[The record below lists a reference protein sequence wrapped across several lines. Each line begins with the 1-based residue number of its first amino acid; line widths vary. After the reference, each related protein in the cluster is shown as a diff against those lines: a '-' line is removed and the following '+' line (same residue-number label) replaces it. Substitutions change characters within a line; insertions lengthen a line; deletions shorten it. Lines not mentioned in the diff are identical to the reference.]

1 MSVCVCVC
9 VCVCMCVCVCVCV
22 RARAHACVCAC
33 VIGQHVLK
41 VFCMFVSMLAVMLC
55 VSQTIHDQSAS
66 LNTAC
71 VLQRLLLSR
80 NHTVF
85 NITDQHAGP
94 LRTTCSVL
102 S

>member
-1 MSVCVCVC
+1 MIRYPVTISSTMYICPPGLVT
-9 VCVCMCVCVCVCV
+9 
-22 RARAHACVCAC
+22 HFETTT
-33 VIGQHVLK
+33 IFLPLK
-41 VFCMFVSMLAVMLC
+41 NEFVQPITTVMLC

-102 S
+102 N

>member
-1 MSVCVCVC
+1 MCRAWNWLGCHVGRTQEGTSV
-9 VCVCMCVCVCVCV
+9 
-22 RARAHACVCAC
+22 
-33 VIGQHVLK
+33 VIY
-41 VFCMFVSMLAVMLC
+41 VMLY

-85 NITDQHAGP
+85 NITDQHAGL

-102 S
+102 D